1 MLGLHFKISSLHKE
15 TYMKTYD
22 VLTIGGGPAGITM
35 AKVLGKRM
43 SVGIIR
49 PEDHSLVY
57 CAMPYVIE
65 NKVPLEKTL
74 KSDSLVTDSGADL
87 IRGSVTQV
95 NFADKTV
102 TLESGAVIGYTHL
115 IIATGA
121 EPVLPPIP
129 GNTLKGVL
137 TFKTREDLERIQAA
151 VQEQKLKK
159 AIVVGAG
166 AIGIELAQ
174 ALNQANVDCRLVD
187 VAANV
192 LPNLV
197 EADFAEELQQE
208 LQCLGIQLFLK
219 QKVTEIR
226 GNGHAESVILDN
238 GESIDLDGFGLVV
251 FAVGMR
257 PQTDIFKETPL
268 LIERQGI
275 VINNKMETNI
285 KDVYAVGDCTQFTS
299 GITGEVTLGKLAT
312 NAVPMARM
320 LGKNILGANR
330 IYKGFYNGAATKV
343 GKYFVG
349 GTGLNATALRNQQET
364 VTGHAELTTTF
375 PIMPGATK
383 IKMKLTA
390 DAKTLRVLGGQ
401 ALAETP
407 VTDKIDIITLA
418 IQYGLNAHDLAQFSY
433 SAQPYQSFFP
443 ANNPIVACAEDIITQ
458 TGGREFGG

>member
-1 MLGLHFKISSLHKE
+1 
-15 TYMKTYD
+15 MKTYD
-22 VLTIGGGPAGITM
+22 VLTIGGGPAGITL
-35 AKVLGKRM
+35 AKILGKNM

-87 IRGSVTQV
+87 IRGSVTRV
-95 NFADKTV
+95 NFTDKTV
-102 TLESGAVIGYTHL
+102 TLEDAVLIRYHRL

-129 GNTLKGVL
+129 GNTLDGVL
-137 TFKTREDLERIQAA
+137 TFKSREDLDRIQTA

-166 AIGIELAQ
+166 AIGIEMAQ
-174 ALNQANVDCRLVD
+174 ALNQANADCRLVD
-187 VAANV
+187 VAAGV

-208 LQCLGIQLFLK
+208 LERLGIQLFLK
-219 QKVTEIR
+219 QKVTQIS
-226 GNGHAESVILDN
+226 GKGCAESVILDS
-238 GESIDLDGFGLVV
+238 GEALDLDGSGLVV

-257 PQTDIFKETPL
+257 PQVDIFKGTPL
-268 LIERQGI
+268 QIERQGI

-285 KDVYAVGDCTQFTS
+285 TDVYAVGDCTQFTS

-320 LGKNILGANR
+320 LGKNLLGANR
-330 IYKGFYNGAATKV
+330 TYTGFYNGAATKV

-349 GTGLNATALRNQQET
+349 GTGLNATGLRDQQET
-364 VTGHAELTTTF
+364 VTGTAELTTTF

-390 DAKTLRVLGGQ
+390 NAETLRVIGGQ
-401 ALAETP
+401 ILAETP
-407 VTDKIDIITLA
+407 VTDKVDIITLA
-418 IQYGLNAHDLAQFSY
+418 IQHRLTVHDLVEFSY

-443 ANNPIVACAEDIITQ
+443 ANNPIVACAEDILAKPQ
-458 TGGREFGG
+458 S